1 MKRAV
6 KLTLTGNLQ
15 SMFTRLYFKDQAKA
29 NKINGFFRNLDSGK
43 VELFLEGQHEDV
55 EKMIE
60 LCKQGPKFT
69 QIRALD
75 LKEERLQG
83 FKEFKILSF

>member
-15 SMFTRLYFKDQAKA
+15 SMFARLYFKDQAKA
-29 NKINGFFRNLDSGK
+29 NNIKGFFRNLNTGK
-43 VELFLEGQHEDV
+43 VELFLEGQHEDI

-60 LCKQGPKFT
+60 LCRQGPKFT
-69 QIRALD
+69 QIRGLD
-75 LKEERLQG
+75 IKEEKLQD

>member
-43 VELFLEGQHEDV
+43 VELFLEGQHEDP
-55 EKMIE
+55 
-60 LCKQGPKFT
+60 Q
-69 QIRALD
+69 D
-75 LKEERLQG
+75 EERAQEVRENRHTVGRRPLERG
-83 FKEFKILSF
+83 A